1 MALHLCLA
9 FILYASSDFGNLIYG
24 EKLQFMRPFVFYR
37 IRFFLPCLLPKVPHK
52 EEKFSTYNFNKESA
66 KTKTD
71 ESKERINYNL
81 PQFV

>member
-1 MALHLCLA
+1 MPHQIWKFVLWGEIAV
-9 FILYASSDFGNLIYG
+9 YASL
-24 EKLQFMRPFVFYR
+24 VFYR

-52 EEKFSTYNFNKESA
+52 EEKFSTYNFNFKESA

-81 PQFV
+81 P